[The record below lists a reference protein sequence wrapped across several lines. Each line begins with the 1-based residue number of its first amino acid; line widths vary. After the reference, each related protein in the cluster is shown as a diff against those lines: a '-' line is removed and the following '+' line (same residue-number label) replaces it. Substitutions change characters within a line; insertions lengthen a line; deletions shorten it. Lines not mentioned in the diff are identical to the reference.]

1 VPKIIQMPK
10 YRESADAVVALKR
23 PTIPSKE
30 VEESASVAKL
40 QRWLDLADAVLQGKI
55 SKEGKRPA

>member
-1 VPKIIQMPK
+1 MPKIIQMPK
-10 YRESADAVVALKR
+10 RHQSADPVVALKR
-23 PTIPSKE
+23 ATITSKD

-40 QRWLDLADAVLQGKI
+40 QRWLDLADAVLEGKI